1 MPDIRV
7 VLLVLGL
14 FPGMVLAQSTEP
26 LQPPPLIGVEDVVE
40 GEEAEPVPPEALPS
54 RATPEL
60 EWAPEPPGRV
70 AGRVLLESMGGAV
83 GGVGGAFMG
92 LVATLPFGGLELGCD
107 GDVCDGSGLVGSAL
121 VGWSLG
127 AALGVYGSGSM
138 LEGRGRFLPTVGL
151 GLLAGGASAGLYMS
165 GALEGEATPLL
176 IILPLATS
184 IITYEVTSSWNQPGP
199 RALAAASH
207 GSGTW
212 WTPTVGVS
220 SRGGSLG
227 LMGRF

>member
-1 MPDIRV
+1 VSDIRV

-14 FPGMVLAQSTEP
+14 FPGVVLAQSTE
-26 LQPPPLIGVEDVVE
+26 LQPPPLIGVEEVAE
-40 GEEAEPVPPEALPS
+40 GEQAASVPPEALPS
-54 RATPEL
+54 RSAAEV

-92 LVATLPFGGLELGCD
+92 MVATLPFGGLGLGCAGD
-107 GDVCDGSGLVGSAL
+107 GCDGSGLVGGAL

-138 LEGRGRFLPTVGL
+138 LDGRGRFLPTVGL
-151 GLLAGGASAGLYMS
+151 GLLTGGAAAGLYMS
-165 GALEGEATPLL
+165 DIGAEQVFPLL
-176 IILPLATS
+176 ILVPLATS
-184 IITYEVTSSWNQPGP
+184 IVTYEVTSSWAQPQP
-199 RALAAASH
+199 RTLAAS
-207 GSGTW
+207 SRGTGAW

-220 SRGGSLG
+220 SRGGTLG